1 MHDVNNVS
9 IISFNELLSMLQEEI
24 RYNAL
29 RQDNMPMAEEFEKPD
44 LPNDAEKST
53 ACVKESYLQ
62 APA

>member
-9 IISFNELLSMLQEEI
+9 IISFNELLSILEEEI

-29 RQDNMPMAEEFEKPD
+29 RQHNRRQRN
-44 LPNDAEKST
+44 LRNSTCPNDAEKST

-62 APA
+62 APV